1 MNDERHTDE
10 FTVHPVSSPQAKLRV
25 SASDGCIVVLVR
37 HAEATAGARLTA
49 NEARVLANVLNAT
62 ARRVEARR

>member
-1 MNDERHTDE
+1 MNEKPYTDE
-10 FTVHPVSSPQAKLRV
+10 FTVHPVSSPQARLRV
-25 SASDGCIVVLVR
+25 STVDGFIVVLVR

-62 ARRVEARR
+62 ARRVETRR